1 MQRKMVKI
9 LSILL
14 LICTICVVFGVMR
27 PTDADAATATKLV
40 LKVNSEWTS
49 DGARFAAY
57 FFNNS
62 TGASK
67 WVSLT
72 SKGNNIYVC
81 SVPSGYPNVI
91 FCRMNGGNSTNSWD
105 NKWNQSSDL
114 SIPADTSCM
123 YTID

>member
-1 MQRKMVKI
+1 MQRKMIKF
-9 LSILL
+9 LSVLL

-27 PTDADAATATKLV
+27 PTEAEAATATKLV

-57 FFNNS
+57 FFKNE
-62 TGASK
+62 TTYK
-67 WVSLT
+67 WVSMT

-81 SVPSGYPNVI
+81 DVPSGYGYVI
-91 FCRMNGGNSTNSWD
+91 FCRMNGGNTTNDWG

-114 SIPADTSCM
+114 TVPADTSCM
-123 YTID
+123 